1 VEIANWDKV
10 PLKWKV
16 KHFEKQLDLQLLKLN
31 FLAMTKQ
38 VSSILIPAFSHI
50 QFVIDSVIT
59 ELLSKYQDL
68 DYDRHFMH

>member
-1 VEIANWDKV
+1 MMLNTINDPA
-10 PLKWKV
+10 
-16 KHFEKQLDLQLLKLN
+16 DLRKLEREALPA
-31 FLAMTKQ
+31 LADE
-38 VSSILIPAFSHI
+38 LR